1 MKRWRAMLLVLAA
14 TVLLAS
20 PPLWSWSGASGVHSV
35 IALFQSHVH
44 PDIPFDEFAAGRLG
58 IIQATWR
65 RTYLYVAY
73 RYMAGPGFD
82 AGEQKSLVSMWNET
96 LGVQLSTEASQWRDA
111 NASIFDQTAVNVG
124 EASAV
129 WLAARNKIPGVY
141 KADKVDVYRSAPLGL
156 SFYSNCNDHAFL
168 TAAHTLDTMVRM
180 FGLSSSQV
188 KNWLDAQDQVFDNCS
203 DARPYFVSNPDA
215 APAAAPELP
224 DRLKDGTPFE
234 RAQRT
239 YQIACANFYS
249 GNFDTAAKM
258 FDAIAADTSSPWRQ
272 LAPYLVARA
281 TIRKA
286 TLSSEKNDHALLA
299 RAEAQLNNIVGT
311 SDDDGVKHDARRLL
325 GFVEAQLHPQERE
338 EELARAVM
346 LPTSGEVLEQDVSD
360 YIWMLNNG
368 PADNSLPGDDLTDWI
383 ATLAAFGQGNADTAS
398 LVAHSL
404 EKWKAT
410 SSLAWLVAAIS
421 EIPAAD
427 PNTPALIESA
437 EKVKLGSPAFA
448 TFTYHTARL
457 LIGRG
462 RTDEARAKLDAML
475 ANRDEL
481 PRSTVNEIAALR
493 MSVARNLEELLVDA
507 PRTPLGITDDADS
520 DELPSQLDDQGLK
533 DLVAGPLFDTDG
545 ASALTRGLPLSVL
558 MQAARSQTLPSRLR
572 GQVALATFIRAILL
586 GNLPAARELAPLVMK
601 SFPQLQ
607 PSIDAWLAAQDPDA
621 QRFAAAFMMLQNP
634 GLRFYVDPGPG
645 RTTALNQIDSLRDNW
660 WPSRVGQNLTN
671 QAYPAFLSASQ
682 KKSADGEWAEAVGDQ
697 RSEPALLRGDR
708 AGQSR
713 SERRACARGALSM
726 PASRAPWMLE
736 RPGHCACPLG
746 VCSAAPPLFQERL
759 GRDRQPLV

>member
-1 MKRWRAMLLVLAA
+1 MPSFDGKCNGEKFQAA
-14 TVLLAS
+14 AKGLDGMIGKF
-20 PPLWSWSGASGVHSV
+20 GASDPQVKQWMDTQDQ
-35 IALFQSHVH
+35 ALMECSRGQ
-44 PDIPFDEFAAGRLG
+44 
-58 IIQATWR
+58 
-65 RTYLYVAY
+65 
-73 RYMAGPGFD
+73 
-82 AGEQKSLVSMWNET
+82 
-96 LGVQLSTEASQWRDA
+96 EAS
-111 NASIFDQTAVNVG
+111 
-124 EASAV
+124 E
-129 WLAARNKIPGVY
+129 PG
-141 KADKVDVYRSAPLGL
+141 SP
-156 SFYSNCNDHAFL
+156 
-168 TAAHTLDTMVRM
+168 
-180 FGLSSSQV
+180 
-188 KNWLDAQDQVFDNCS
+188 
-203 DARPYFVSNPDA
+203 
-215 APAAAPELP
+215 APAATPELP

-249 GNFDTAAKM
+249 GNFDTAARM
-258 FDAIAADTSSPWRQ
+258 FDAIATDPSSPWRQ

-311 SDDDGVKHDARRLL
+311 SDDDGAKHDARRLL

-368 PADNSLPGDDLTDWI
+368 PADNSLPSDDLTDWI

-421 EIPAAD
+421 GIPASD
-427 PNTPALIESA
+427 PNALGLIESA
-437 EKVKLGSPAFA
+437 EKIKPGSPAFA
-448 TFTYHTARL
+448 TVTYHIARL

-462 RTDEARAKLDAML
+462 KTDEARAKLDALL
-475 ANRDEL
+475 ADRTQL
-481 PRSTVNEIAALR
+481 PRSTVSEIAALR
-493 MSVARNLEELLVDA
+493 MSVARNLNELLADA

-520 DELPSQLDDQGLK
+520 DELPSELDDHGLK

-558 MQAARSQTLPSRLR
+558 MEAARSQTLPSRLR
-572 GQVALATFIRAILL
+572 GQVALATFISAILL
-586 GNLPAARELAPLVMK
+586 GNLPGARALTPLVMK
-601 SFPQLQ
+601 SFPQLKA
-607 PSIDAWLAAQDPDA
+607 SIEVWLAAQEPDA
-621 QRFAAAFMMLQNP
+621 KRFAAAFMMLQNP
-634 GLRFYVDPGPG
+634 GLRFYIDPGPG

-671 QAYPAFLSASQ
+671 QAYPAFLSAAQ
-682 KKSADGEWAEAVGDQ
+682 KKSADEEWQKLSAINA
-697 RSEPALLRGDR
+697 PNLLC
-708 AGQSR
+708 S
-713 SERRACARGALSM
+713 GAIAQAKRD
-726 PASRAPWMLE
+726 PTDERAPEALYRCLRAVHLGCSNGQGTVLSYSASVLLHRRYSKSDWAATGSLWYKGDNY
-736 RPGHCACPLG
+736 PGP
-746 VCSAAPPLFQERL
+746 
-759 GRDRQPLV
+759 